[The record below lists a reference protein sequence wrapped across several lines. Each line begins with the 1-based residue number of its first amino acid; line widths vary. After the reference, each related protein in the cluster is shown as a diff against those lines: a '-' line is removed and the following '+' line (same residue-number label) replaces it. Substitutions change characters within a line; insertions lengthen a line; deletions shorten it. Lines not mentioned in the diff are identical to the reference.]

1 VILCYRGDAFSRAKP
16 RNRER
21 IAAAEKS
28 GRLRV
33 LLRSEVRRIEANRV
47 VIDSDGRDVD
57 FSNDAVIVS
66 AGGILPVD
74 LLRSVGIAVETK
86 HGTA

>member
-1 VILCYRGDAFSRAKP
+1 
-16 RNRER
+16 
-21 IAAAEKS
+21 
-28 GRLRV
+28 
-33 LLRSEVRRIEANRV
+33 VRRIEPNRV
-47 VIDSDGRDVD
+47 VIASDGRDVD

-66 AGGILPVD
+66 AGGILPAD